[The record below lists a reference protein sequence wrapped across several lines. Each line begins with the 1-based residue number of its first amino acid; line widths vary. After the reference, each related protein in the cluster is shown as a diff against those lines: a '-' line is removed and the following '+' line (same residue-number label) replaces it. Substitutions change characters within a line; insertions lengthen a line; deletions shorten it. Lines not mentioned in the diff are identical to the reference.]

1 METKERTLKVVFVG
15 NPNTGKSTLINAVA
29 GANLSVSNWAG
40 TTVERLSATLRY
52 GDVLME
58 LVDLPGTYD
67 ILPNNLEES
76 ITFRELLLSD
86 ADVVVNVLD
95 AGNLERNL
103 HVTLELV
110 EMGIPMVVVLNMVDE
125 AEGKGYE
132 VHPEALEDALG
143 VPVLTTVAVKGVGVD
158 ELPRSIL
165 KAKTPRPIVRYP
177 EDIERA
183 ARKLEPLIPHRA
195 KRWLSLTL
203 LTGEWD
209 DLPVP
214 DGVKELAR
222 RLREGFKGRD
232 VFVEI
237 ESARFERA
245 KALTEDVLRRRE
257 ESSKI
262 DLTER
267 IDAVV
272 LNPVLGSVL
281 FLILTVLTFR
291 FTFTLSAPWVD
302 FIGVVQEVV
311 GGWVVAL
318 NLPPLLESFLV
329 DGVINGVGTVLS
341 FAPVLFLLYLAISF
355 LELVGLLARAAF
367 LLDSLMA
374 LVGLPGKAF
383 VPLVLGFGCNVPA
396 VYATRSL
403 ENFYDR
409 LKVALVVPFMNCSA
423 RLTVHALFAAVFFPR
438 TAPYVVLFLYALGV
452 LMALLT
458 AKALG
463 RVVKSEGPAVFELP
477 PYRLPP
483 LSYLVKQAWDR
494 TMGFVEGAGG
504 IILAAVIIVWALV
517 NFPSPDN
524 SLYAGVS
531 KLLAVPFSFVGIS
544 DWRLVGSLIPGFI
557 AKEVVIGSLAVS
569 YLGGEAAGPVG
580 LVEGLRTIASAFGT
594 AVLDTLKG
602 IPALFYLPGV
612 ELSASGGKLGEVMRE
627 VLTPRSALAYM
638 VFVLLYTPCVATVS
652 AIKQEFGGKWA
663 TVSVAYQLATAFVIA
678 WIVYVASGL
687 FLG

>member
-1 METKERTLKVVFVG
+1 MATKERTLKVVFVG
-15 NPNTGKSTLINAVA
+15 NPNTGKSTLINALA
-29 GANLSVSNWAG
+29 GANLKVSNWAG
-40 TTVERLSATLRY
+40 TTVERLSATLRH
-52 GDVLME
+52 GDVMME
-58 LVDLPGTYD
+58 LIDLPGTYD

-103 HVTLELV
+103 HVTLELA
-110 EMGIPMVVVLNMVDE
+110 EMGIPMVLVLNMVDE
-125 AEGKGYE
+125 AEKKGYE
-132 VHPEALEDALG
+132 VHPEVLEDSIG
-143 VPVLTTVAVKGVGVD
+143 VPVLTTVAVKGIGVG
-158 ELPRSIL
+158 ELPDAIL
-165 KAKTPRPIVRYP
+165 KARPPKPVVRYP

-195 KRWLSLTL
+195 KRWMSLTL

-214 DGVKELAR
+214 DGVKEMAR
-222 RLREGFKGRD
+222 ELRKGFGGRD

-237 ESARFERA
+237 ESARFEKA
-245 KALTEDVLRRRE
+245 KALTGEVLRRRE
-257 ESSKI
+257 EKVKM

-267 IDAVV
+267 IDSVV
-272 LNPVLGSVL
+272 LNPLLGSVL
-281 FLILTVLTFR
+281 FLLLTVLTFR

-302 FIGVVQEVV
+302 FVGVVQEVLS
-311 GGWVVAL
+311 GWVASL
-318 NLPPLLESFLV
+318 NLHPLLTSFLV

-374 LVGLPGKAF
+374 MVGLPGKAF

-452 LMALLT
+452 VMAMLT
-458 AKALG
+458 ARALG
-463 RVVKSEGPAVFELP
+463 RVIRSESPAVFELP
-477 PYRLPP
+477 PYRMPP
-483 LSYLVKQAWDR
+483 IFYLVRQAWER

-504 IILAAVIIVWALV
+504 IILAAVVVVWALV
-517 NFPSPDN
+517 NFPSPEN
-524 SLYAGVS
+524 NLYAGISRVLS
-531 KLLAVPFSFVGIS
+531 VPFSFVGIS

-569 YLGGEAAGPVG
+569 YLGGEAVQSIGF
-580 LVEGLRTIASAFGT
+580 LEGVRTILSAFGT
-594 AVLDTLKG
+594 AVFETLKG

-612 ELSASGGKLGEVMRE
+612 ELTASGGKLGEVMRQ

-652 AIKQEFGGKWA
+652 AIRQEFGGKWA
-663 TVSVAYQLATAFVIA
+663 TVSVAYQLLTAFVVS
-678 WIVYVASGL
+678 WMVYAASGL
-687 FLG
+687 FLK